1 MPGNLISITSASTQ
15 PVTPHVHKLLVLVL
29 MQEQTAQPAVISSS
43 TNADG
48 SNALAYHPPDDF
60 PTKFASGPHTLSIPA
75 PAPHMY
81 PPPPSNPP
89 RAAPH
94 SLPPPTPPVSLSTP
108 SPYASTT
115 PPTQARIASQ
125 HGPSSQPPQQ
135 SQLGVSS
142 NLASFETLNNLLAN
156 LQNTLPT
163 LTAVN
168 RAFHNSYPPPLTV
181 ANHDTA
187 SPQQPSHIPPEQP
200 STQDHAAD
208 MPAINTQHHEP
219 SSSQDQELSP
229 SPSPPRQQR
238 KQRRTTKKVTP
249 RTPRSSRS
257 GRHQIARSPP
267 PGPQGPGSQH
277 HNTSSADNHPA
288 PSPSPAQ
295 QPAPSFSVPN
305 QTDPHRQQI
314 VPFQPHHLQTSSGV
328 TISGQSHSSDLSSLT
343 SSLQSNLRS
352 ASSDLAGYTIQP
364 ST

>member
-1 MPGNLISITSASTQ
+1 
-15 PVTPHVHKLLVLVL
+15 
-29 MQEQTAQPAVISSS
+29 
-43 TNADG
+43 
-48 SNALAYHPPDDF
+48 
-60 PTKFASGPHTLSIPA
+60 
-75 PAPHMY
+75 MY